1 MLGLLRKTAVFA
13 GCVPLL
19 LAACVSTDP
28 AATKAAQD
36 ANQQQTFVS
45 EVRLGGFAHDP
56 SSPEKGSVDLNGE
69 VLFAKPFTLD
79 PAWNFLVP
87 RPHVGATANFAGK
100 TSQAY
105 AGVSWTYDFTEKV
118 FAEATFGGSVNNGYT
133 GTIVPPGFN
142 KMGCN
147 ASFRESAS
155 LGFRLTHDWSVM
167 GTIEHMSNAG
177 LCSENRGL
185 TNAGLRLGYS
195 F

>member
-1 MLGLLRKTAVFA
+1 MLSWFRQTVALLGA
-13 GCVPLL
+13 GCAPLIV
-19 LAACVSTDP
+19 AACVSTEP
-28 AATKAAQD
+28 AATQAVHEQK
-36 ANQQQTFVS
+36 FVS
-45 EVRLGGFAHDP
+45 EVRAGAFVHDP
-56 SSPEKGSVDLNGE
+56 MSPEKGSVDLNGE
-69 VLFAKPFTLD
+69 VLFAKPFNVD
-79 PAWNFLVP
+79 PAWSFLVP

-105 AGVSWTYDFTEKV
+105 AGASWTYDITEKV
-118 FAEATFGGSVNNGYT
+118 FAEATFGGSVNNGHT

-155 LGFRLTHDWSVM
+155 LGYRLTRDWSVM

-177 LCSENRGL
+177 LCNENRGL
-185 TNAGLRLGYS
+185 TNAGLRIGYS